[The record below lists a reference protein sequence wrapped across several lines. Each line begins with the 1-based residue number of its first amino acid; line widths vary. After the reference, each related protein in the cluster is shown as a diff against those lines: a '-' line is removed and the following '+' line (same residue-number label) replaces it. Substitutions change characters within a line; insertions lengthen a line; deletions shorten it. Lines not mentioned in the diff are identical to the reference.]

1 MWWWLFYKIEVR
13 KTKKKKKKKNLYTI
27 IFRWF
32 RSNGYSVDLKEKNE
46 ITVKDISDNFINIT
60 NFSKGEIISTNKES
74 MKTIIK
80 QISKLSSSFKIFPI
94 FILSKASLKPSS
106 SINLSSSEE
115 EI

>member
-13 KTKKKKKKKNLYTI
+13 KTKKKKKFI
-27 IFRWF
+27 FIFRWF

-46 ITVKDISDNFINIT
+46 ITVKDISDNFMNIT

-80 QISKLSSSFKIFPI
+80 QISKL
-94 FILSKASLKPSS
+94 
-106 SINLSSSEE
+106 
-115 EI
+115 